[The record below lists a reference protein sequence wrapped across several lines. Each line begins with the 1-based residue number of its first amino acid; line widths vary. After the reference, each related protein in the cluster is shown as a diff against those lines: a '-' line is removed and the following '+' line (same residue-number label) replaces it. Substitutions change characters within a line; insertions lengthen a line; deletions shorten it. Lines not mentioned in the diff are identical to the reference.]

1 MICWI
6 CRKNEAN
13 SREHKFK
20 ASILKKAYGKKFENV
35 FSTDNQRVPNNKY
48 NDKILKFEKNICNV
62 CNESLTRDSDDA
74 FDLFYE
80 YFNNSYSKIVEEKFF
95 DYKSIFG
102 ENWSEQKINFY
113 RFIAKHAG
121 CKIIDSNYNRIE
133 DLADFVY
140 KKEYCNNFFVAFQIK
155 PFIKY
160 YSDYYNNQNRGKKYV
175 HLFNS
180 ETYYYKTNNEFISF
194 AGWTTIKNLS
204 IIWIYSNE
212 IVPEKCMNFG
222 LNKEEILTKTSIEYE
237 NFYSIMNDRVES
249 LLHFLEFGKKEV
261 LNSDMIDFF
270 KNLIK

>member
-102 ENWSEQKINFY
+102 EN
-113 RFIAKHAG
+113 
-121 CKIIDSNYNRIE
+121 
-133 DLADFVY
+133 
-140 KKEYCNNFFVAFQIK
+140 
-155 PFIKY
+155 
-160 YSDYYNNQNRGKKYV
+160 
-175 HLFNS
+175 
-180 ETYYYKTNNEFISF
+180 
-194 AGWTTIKNLS
+194 
-204 IIWIYSNE
+204 
-212 IVPEKCMNFG
+212 
-222 LNKEEILTKTSIEYE
+222 
-237 NFYSIMNDRVES
+237 
-249 LLHFLEFGKKEV
+249 
-261 LNSDMIDFF
+261 
-270 KNLIK
+270 